1 MDSESRRDFL
11 MKGSLPLKTA
21 GKIFLTSLE
30 EVIYSSSYLFTDTC
44 SGTKIFKPCC
54 KKELLKTRA
63 ARKS

>member
-1 MDSESRRDFL
+1 